1 MTFIPPNNSSPALAR
16 MLNDNRPYWLQVNH
30 WLYRLASARQG
41 ADSSHIRNIT
51 DNIHKWKKLYQS
63 KTSLKLRSEHL
74 TQERRG
80 E

>member
-30 WLYRLASARQG
+30 WLYLLTRERSEMQ
-41 ADSSHIRNIT
+41 SPSHIIT